1 MIWCVVMWVL
11 AQSEGTMSVIA
22 SAVPEREATFKVTLS
37 SGGGQE
43 FYAGIRVDGI
53 WAGRNDTNWK
63 PTENLELI
71 PDMPGNQAPIRV
83 LARSVQSVVYEA
95 PVMRR
100 ERWLKYWQDMGYVLH
115 GEGTQARLVYADD
128 LPYAERARGMAA
140 AASARR
146 RDEVLALFRS
156 LDWSASPASGGAGGK
171 TVSWQVYAAGGLALV
186 CLIGAVLAFR
196 RWRQES

>member
-1 MIWCVVMWVL
+1 MFWCIVIL
-11 AQSEGTMSVIA
+11 ALTQAEGSLSVIA
-22 SAVPEREATFKVTLS
+22 GAVPEGEATFKVTLP

-43 FYAGIRVDGI
+43 FYAGIRIDGT

-63 PTENLELI
+63 PTQNLELV
-71 PDMPGNQAPIRV
+71 PDIPGNQAPVRV

-100 ERWLKYWQDMGYVLH
+100 ERWLKYWQDIGYVLY
-115 GEGTQARLVYADD
+115 GEGAHARLVYAED

-146 RDEVLALFRS
+146 REETMALFRA
-156 LDWSASPASGGAGGK
+156 LDWSAAQTSEGRGGRTIPWQIYPAGGAGLLCLVG
-171 TVSWQVYAAGGLALV
+171 AGMALW
-186 CLIGAVLAFR
+186 
-196 RWRQES
+196 RWHQES